1 VHNKDLGQQGEQMIE
16 GYLSE
21 KGYEILDRNYQKKT
35 GEIDLIAKSPEKD
48 EIVFIEVKT
57 RKTETY
63 GRPEEAVDQRKLKK
77 IEKTAL
83 FWLNEHNKTNI
94 LWRIDILAL
103 ELQEE
108 VKITHLKNVSL

>member
-1 VHNKDLGQQGEQMIE
+1 MYNKNLGQQGEQMIE
-16 GYLSE
+16 CYLLE
-21 KGYEILDRNYQKKT
+21 KGYEILERNYQKKT

-63 GRPEEAVDQRKLKK
+63 GRPEEAVDMRKLKK

-83 FWLNEHNKTNI
+83 FWLNENRKTGV
-94 LWRIDILAL
+94 LWRIDVLSL
-103 ELQEE
+103 ELQHEK
-108 VKITHLKNVSL
+108 KITHFKNVSL